1 MDGGPGMRTAEEGD
15 MVVSKIGV
23 LAVAGVLAGASMLAA
38 GAAQAAD
45 FKGKSIAMVIGSE
58 PGGGTDNSGRLF
70 APFLE
75 KYLPGN
81 PSVVVRNMPGA
92 QGITALTYVVQQTKP
107 DGLTLITASSQQA
120 NPLTYRRAPGVGYD
134 PTTFRYVGG
143 VGRGG
148 TVVLISKEAETRLY
162 DKTAKQVFLGAVDG
176 IRSGEQVAIWG
187 AEYLGWNIK
196 WIIGY
201 RGTSASTLALESGE
215 IDMFT
220 TGTLAQIKRLTESGK
235 FKILN
240 QTGVLENGKWT
251 GRPEFGDAPYFQVL
265 MEGKI
270 SDPVAQ
276 QAYRHWESVNA
287 LDKWSALIGG
297 TPDDI
302 VDAYREAFT
311 KMYADP
317 QFMERGLK
325 VSDDLTPMSYQTV
338 ETLVSQ
344 LVSNTTEEAEQYI
357 KGVLRKHGMRV
368 E

>member
-1 MDGGPGMRTAEEGD
+1 
-15 MVVSKIGV
+15 MVVSKIRV
-23 LAVAGVLAGASMLAA
+23 LAVAGVVAAASVVTA
-38 GAAQAAD
+38 GAAQAVD
-45 FKGKSIAMVIGSE
+45 FKGKSISMVIGSE

-81 PSVVVRNMPGA
+81 PTVVVRNMPGA
-92 QGITALTYVVQQTKP
+92 QGITALVYAVHQTKP
-107 DGLTLITASSQQA
+107 DGLTVITASSQQA
-120 NPLTYRRAPGVGYD
+120 NPLTYRRAQGAGYD

-148 TVVLISKEAETRLY
+148 TVVLINKDAEKRLY
-162 DKTAKQVFLGAVDG
+162 EKGDKPVFLGAVDG

-187 AEYLGWNIK
+187 AEYLGWNLK

-201 RGTSASTLALESGE
+201 RGTSASTLALETGE

-220 TGTLAQIKRLTESGK
+220 TGTLTQIKRLVDSGK

-240 QTGVLENGKWT
+240 QTGVLVDGKWT
-251 GRPEFGDAPYFQVL
+251 GRPEFGDAPFFQVV

-302 VDAYREAFT
+302 VNAYRDAFA
-311 KMYADP
+311 KMYQDP
-317 QFMERGLK
+317 QFIERGMK

-338 ETLVSQ
+338 ETLVNQ
-344 LVSNTTEEAEQYI
+344 LVANTTEEAEQYI

>member
-1 MDGGPGMRTAEEGD
+1 MGL
-15 MVVSKIGV
+15 SKSHV
-23 LAVAGVLAGASMLAA
+23 LMAGALAA
-38 GAAQAAD
+38 ALGLMAHQARAVD
-45 FKGKSIAMVIGSE
+45 FKNKQISMVIGSE
-58 PGGGTDNSGRLF
+58 AGGGTDSAGRLI

-92 QGITALTYVVQQTKP
+92 QGITALVYVVHQTKP
-107 DGLTLITASSQQA
+107 DGLTVIQASSQQA
-120 NPLTYRRAPGVGYD
+120 NPLTYQRAKPGYD

-148 TVVLISKEAETRLY
+148 TVVLINKDAEKRLY
-162 DKTAKQVFLGAVDG
+162 EKGDNPVFLGAIDG

-201 RGTSASTLALESGE
+201 RGTAASTMALEAGE

-220 TGTLAQIKRLTESGK
+220 TGTLGQITRLVESGR
-235 FKILN
+235 FKILS
-240 QTGVLENGKWT
+240 QTGTLVGGKYV
-251 GRPEFGDAPYFQVL
+251 GRPEFGDAPFFQEQ
-265 MEGKI
+265 MQGKI

-287 LDKWSALIGG
+287 LDKWTALAEG

-302 VDAYREAFT
+302 VDTYRDAFA
-311 KMYADP
+311 KMFKDP
-317 QFMERGLK
+317 EFIERGTK
-325 VSDDLTPMSYQTV
+325 VSDDLTPMNYETV
-338 ETLVSQ
+338 ETLVHQ
-344 LVSNTTEEAEQYI
+344 LVSNTTEDAEQYI
-357 KGVLRKHGMRV
+357 KGVLRKHGLRV